1 MAGGYKE
8 ITMEHRFLRTEMV
21 LGDRALDRLSRC
33 HVAVFGLGG
42 VGSYAAEILARSGVG
57 ELTLVDQDTLSLTNI
72 NRQLYALRSTV
83 GQSKAE
89 VAARRCADI
98 DPELRVHPIC
108 ATYDAAHRDRF
119 FSTHYD
125 YIVDA
130 IDLVSCKLDLIEQ
143 ARLRRIPIL
152 TALGTGNKLDPT
164 LLQVTDISKTSGC
177 PLARVMRRELR
188 ARDIR
193 RLKVV
198 YSPEEPA
205 ETQQLE
211 APPPGRRS
219 VPASVAWVPATAGLL
234 MGSVVVRDLLHGGGM
249 IP

>member
-1 MAGGYKE
+1 M
-8 ITMEHRFLRTEMV
+8 
-21 LGDRALDRLSRC
+21 
-33 HVAVFGLGG
+33 
-42 VGSYAAEILARSGVG
+42 
-57 ELTLVDQDTLSLTNI
+57 DQDTISVTNI

-177 PLARVMRRELR
+177 PLARVMRRERR

-234 MGSVVVRDLLHGGGM
+234 MGSVVIRDLLHGGGM